1 MAKVGTGHSSDKGA
15 QGTALRFWC
24 LASVDELF
32 HAEHDVVAL
41 QQLLGIMDNQAAE
54 VRAKAEL
61 AKAVIAAAAWLQ
73 WLNHRLGMPIEV
85 WQQVVSFS
93 LPIQI
98 LIAGDEHSPS

>member
-1 MAKVGTGHSSDKGA
+1 VAKVGTGHSSDKGA

-32 HAEHDVVAL
+32 HAEHDAVAL
-41 QQLLGIMDNQAAE
+41 QQLLGIMDNQPAE

-73 WLNHRLGMPIEV
+73 WLSHQLGIPREV
-85 WQQVVSFS
+85 WRRVISFTLPTQVLTV
-93 LPIQI
+93 
-98 LIAGDEHSPS
+98 GNEHKPR